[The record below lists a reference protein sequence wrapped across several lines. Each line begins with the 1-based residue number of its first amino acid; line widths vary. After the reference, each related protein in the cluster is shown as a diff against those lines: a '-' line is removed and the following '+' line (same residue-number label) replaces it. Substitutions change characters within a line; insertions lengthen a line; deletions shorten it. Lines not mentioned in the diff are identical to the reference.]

1 MSVCRSVCLLCSSVH
16 QSIHPIIKTVGYIL
30 AYSSHLFRAFIFK
43 DGWMLDQTLS
53 EYPRNLLAT
62 DPHYIIYI
70 HGAVYL
76 KWNFT
81 LHYVIE
87 LVSLLF
93 SHGQM
98 TLCIVTHVTYVT
110 HVYPSVASC

>member
-16 QSIHPIIKTVGYIL
+16 QSIHPIIKTVGFIL

-87 LVSLLF
+87 LVSA
-93 SHGQM
+93 
-98 TLCIVTHVTYVT
+98 I
-110 HVYPSVASC
+110 